1 MAKKTDEKEL
11 EKDKDLVE
19 ETGKDIP
26 IEIVDEESAS
36 DSGNVLQLL
45 ITYEQILN
53 DITVDEYLAIQH
65 YHIEESKK
73 VLSRFI
79 GNGSGRLLDPKD
91 GLAMIGKISLTNLVK
106 LIGEF
111 FETMRMV
118 AVPKENGSDSET
130 T

>member
-11 EKDKDLVE
+11 KKQEDLVE
-19 ETGKDIP
+19 EAGDIP

-45 ITYEQILN
+45 ITYDQILN

-111 FETMRMV
+111 FETMRTV